1 MGHTIEQVLKRPIIT
16 EKSCV
21 QASENK
27 KFTFEIPSWATKNH
41 VKEAF
46 AKFFP
51 DHKVLKINVAKIFGK
66 SKRTAKGSTTPK
78 DGKKAIVTVDGDHIE
93 YFPEV

>member
-1 MGHTIEQVLKRPIIT
+1 MAHAVEEVLKRPLIT

-21 QASENK
+21 QASEQK

-46 AKFFP
+46 AKYFP
-51 DHKVLKINVAKIFGK
+51 DHKVLKVNVAKIFGK
-66 SKRTAKGSTTPK
+66 SRRTARGRTSPV

>member
-1 MGHTIEQVLKRPIIT
+1 MAHAIEEVLKRPLIT
-16 EKSCV
+16 EKSSV
-21 QASENK
+21 QASSEH
-27 KFTFEIPSWATKNH
+27 KFTFEVPCWATKNH

-51 DHKVLKINVAKIFGK
+51 EHKVFKVNMGKIFGK
-66 SKRTAKGSTTPK
+66 ARRSRKGYTKPI
-78 DGKKAIVTVDGDHIE
+78 DGKKAIVTAEGPHID